1 VQLAN
6 AASIVILPLRPT
18 VFKYRKNETVPL
30 AVMRN
35 LRGRGTVE
43 PSYPPALI
51 GAQGHGG
58 GFNERLDLSGRLGS
72 GHIGGAFLFRSE
84 IRTREMALESAVTG
98 PAVTGAHDLE
108 PKYLQWTPVIAG
120 ALAATAL
127 SLIFVTFAAAVGLGV
142 SSTAPTWRDA
152 SAALW
157 ILSGLYLILQ
167 AIISFGFGAY
177 IAGRLRRSLAAGPA
191 DEVETRDGL
200 HGLAVWAIAVVLGAV
215 LAAFVGAAT
224 INRTSPSTA
233 NASAAEP
240 LLSYELDRLFR
251 SARRPP
257 NVDLRSDRAEAG
269 RVLLTSSGHD
279 GVSADDR
286 AYLIQQVGATTG
298 LSPADAEHRV
308 DNGIANAKTALT
320 RSRRST
326 IILAFSLATA
336 LLLGAVAAW
345 AAACAGGRHRDGAPL
360 PEWMAH
366 SDRFARRRIVI
377 Q

>member
-1 VQLAN
+1 MTL
-6 AASIVILPLRPT
+6 
-18 VFKYRKNETVPL
+18 ETVVAAPQD
-30 AVMRN
+30 A
-35 LRGRGTVE
+35 E
-43 PSYPPALI
+43 P
-51 GAQGHGG
+51 
-58 GFNERLDLSGRLGS
+58 R
-72 GHIGGAFLFRSE
+72 
-84 IRTREMALESAVTG
+84 
-98 PAVTGAHDLE
+98 
-108 PKYLQWTPVIAG
+108 YLQWTPVIAG

-127 SLIFVTFAAAVGLGV
+127 SLILVTFAAAVGLGV
-142 SSTAPTWRDA
+142 SSTAPTWRDT

-157 ILSGLYLILQ
+157 ILSGIYLILQ
-167 AIISFGFGAY
+167 AVVSFGFGAY
-177 IAGRLRRSLAAGPA
+177 IAGRLRRPLVAGPA
-191 DEVETRDGL
+191 DEVESRDGL
-200 HGLAVWAIAVVLGAV
+200 HGLAVWALAVVLGSIV
-215 LAAFVGAAT
+215 AAFIGAAT
-224 INRTSPSTA
+224 ISRASPSIA

-269 RVLLTSSGHD
+269 RILLTSSGHD
-279 GVSADDR
+279 GVSTDDR
-286 AYLIQQVGATTG
+286 AYLTQLVGSTTG
-298 LSPADAEHRV
+298 LSPTDAERRV

-366 SDRFARRRIVI
+366 SDKFARRRIVI